1 MTRRLGDSGSCYSP
15 LKCIGWFVSVTGIF
29 IKLNLKLTYRL
40 WQLRVSI
47 RSLIPHINVFF
58 STVIKSLTKSGS
70 GDILVHGLEER
81 SVIHGSEAGT
91 VGEGRAG
98 AAQSVSRGE

>member
-1 MTRRLGDSGSCYSP
+1 MC
-15 LKCIGWFVSVTGIF
+15 
-29 IKLNLKLTYRL
+29 
-40 WQLRVSI
+40 
-47 RSLIPHINVFF
+47 FF